1 MNIHAISVARVL
13 AEGMLQDIRYAGRVL
28 RKSPV
33 FTAAVTLSLALGI
46 GANTAIFSAVN
57 GVLLRP
63 LPYPDPDR
71 ILTIWGHHPAIGR
84 ESASLPDFL
93 DWRKA
98 RSFSG
103 MAAWAR
109 AMTAVLAK
117 A

>member
-1 MNIHAISVARVL
+1 VL
-13 AEGMLQDIRYAGRVL
+13 HDIRYALRSLHRHRVFAL
-28 RKSPV
+28 
-33 FTAAVTLSLALGI
+33 TAILTLGLGI

-98 RSFSG
+98 RSF
-103 MAAWAR
+103 
-109 AMTAVLAK
+109 
-117 A
+117 